1 MIAKNQR
8 ISKNRVAWLLKK
20 SQKLNDD
27 FFSVKF
33 QLNKQELNRYSVVV
47 SKKTLKLATDRNL
60 LRRQCYEALRLM
72 PSQNNSI
79 DFLIFIRSSAL
90 KLDFA
95 ELQEHLTQ
103 IITKIISKS
112 NLHNGQKSS

>member
-20 SQKLNDD
+20 NQKLNDD

-33 QLNKQELNRYSVVV
+33 QLNKQGLNRYSIVV

-60 LRRQCYEALRLM
+60 LRRRCYEALRLM
-72 PSQNNSI
+72 SSQNNSI
-79 DFLIFIRSSAL
+79 DFLIFIKSPAL

-95 ELQEHLTQ
+95 GLEEHLTQ
-103 IITKIISKS
+103 IIEKIISKS
-112 NLHNGQKSS
+112 NTQNGQKSS

>member
-1 MIAKNQR
+1 MIGKNQR

-20 SQKLNDD
+20 SSKLNDE

-33 QLNKQELNRYSVVV
+33 LLNKQPLNRYSIVV

-60 LRRQCYEALRLM
+60 LRRRCYEALRPLKS
-72 PSQNNSI
+72 PVLAL
-79 DFLIFIRSSAL
+79 DFLIFIKSPAL

-95 ELQEHLTQ
+95 ALQKQLGQ
-103 IITKIISKS
+103 IIEKIISKS
-112 NLHNGQKSS
+112 NSQNG